1 MTDKLLMQACLP
13 DKNGRLALA
22 PAPRPLPARG
32 QLRIRIHATAVN
44 RADLLQKQGL
54 YPPPPGAS
62 DILGLECAGI
72 VEALGEGVGR
82 WRVGARVCA
91 LLGGGGYAEYACVDA
106 RHCLP
111 VPPGLSFLQAAA
123 LPEAFATAW
132 LNLYQ
137 EAGLQPGERV
147 LLPAGAS
154 GVGTAAIQLCR
165 LRGNPC
171 FVSVGTPEKL
181 ARCIALGAAGGVVR
195 GQQSLPALLQPE
207 GVDVILDAVAGSAL
221 PEHLALLREDG
232 RLVLIGLMGGREAPL
247 DLGRLLV
254 RRLRLIGSTLR
265 SRPADAKAALIDALA
280 AQVWPH
286 FASAALTPVVDSVFP
301 WSEAERAHAH
311 VAANRNIGKVV
322 LEVSTG

>member
-22 PAPRPLPARG
+22 PAPRPVPARG

-106 RHCLP
+106 RHCLL

-195 GQQSLPALLQPE
+195 GQQSLPAL
-207 GVDVILDAVAGSAL
+207 

-280 AQVWPH
+280 VQVWPH

-322 LEVSTG
+322 LEVSAG

>member
-22 PAPRPLPARG
+22 PVPRPLPARG

-106 RHCLP
+106 RHCLL

-195 GQQSLPALLQPE
+195 GQQSLPAL
-207 GVDVILDAVAGSAL
+207 

-280 AQVWPH
+280 VQVWPH

-322 LEVSTG
+322 LEVSAG